1 VIEVIEASDEHD
13 RRGALALRYAVYV
26 EEMGRRQVHADHV
39 RREVAEPEDASARL
53 LVARRADGAIVGTA
67 CVHLKADIPRT
78 LVDMYQLE
86 RFHPFHPAQAS
97 TTTKLIVDPRYRRT
111 PLALRLAQACYDIGM
126 EAGVAFNFIDCNA
139 HLRPFFQRLGFRQ
152 VFPDFEHADYGTVT
166 PMVLALRDFTYL
178 REIASPF
185 RLPDGPVD
193 DDDASAAFLDDLL
206 TAHQQPLHT

>member
-1 VIEVIEASDEHD
+1 MIEVIEASDEHD

-26 EEMGRRQVHADHV
+26 QEMGRRQVHADHV

-67 CVHLKADIPRT
+67 RVHLKADIPQT

-86 RFHPFHPAQAS
+86 RFHPFHPAQTS
-97 TTTKLIVDPRYRRT
+97 TTTKLIVDSRYRRT

-139 HLRPFFQRLGFRQ
+139 HLRPFFHRLGFRQ
-152 VFPDFEHADYGTVT
+152 VFPDFEHAEYGTVT
-166 PMVLALRDFTYL
+166 PLVLALRGFTYL

-185 RLPDGPVD
+185 RLPHGPD
-193 DDDASAAFLDDLL
+193 DNASVAFLDDLL
-206 TAHQQPLHT
+206 AAHQQPSLT